1 MSILILRKSLGL
13 KKIFS
18 HRLTL
23 AMANSSYGTIRRNSG
38 AGIIFNK
45 NIKLG
50 PTLILTIIDG

>member
-13 KKIFS
+13 KKIS
-18 HRLTL
+18 HRLIL